1 MAKVLIPTPLR
12 QFTGKQDS
20 VTVPGTTVGEVL
32 NNLTSQF
39 PDLRRQLF
47 NDEGKVRSF
56 VNVYLNDEDIRYL
69 SKDASPAADGD
80 TISLVPSIA
89 GGATVATPPEEATL
103 SKDEILRYSRHLIL
117 PEVGI
122 EGQQKL
128 KAAKVLMVGAGGL
141 GAPLG
146 LYLAA
151 AGIGKIGMVDFDVV
165 DFTNLQ
171 RQVIHTTSDVGRK
184 KLDSAADKM
193 LAINPYLKVEKYETA
208 LSSENALEIFK
219 DYDMVVDGTD
229 NFPTRYLVNDACV
242 LLNKPNVYGSI
253 FRFEGQSTVFATEG
267 GPCYRCLYPEPPPPG
282 LVPSCAEGGVLGIL
296 PGIIG
301 LVQATEAVK
310 LILGIGNPL
319 IGRLMLYDALD
330 MKFRE
335 LKLRKNPECPVCG
348 ENRTITKLIDYH
360 QFCGVPQQTAA
371 PVEETKVNPGEIDVL
386 ELKQKL
392 DRGDK
397 FVFIDVREP
406 HEYRI
411 ASIPGAKL
419 IPLGEFPQH
428 VGEFQ
433 PSDDIVIHCKSGM
446 RSGKA
451 CAFLR
456 ERGFQSVRNVVGGI
470 LAWSDNVDP
479 SVPKY

>member
-20 VTVPGTTVGEVL
+20 VTAAGATVGEVL
-32 NNLTSQF
+32 NNLTTQF
-39 PDLRRQLF
+39 PDLRKQLF

-69 SKDASPAADGD
+69 KKDATPAADGD

-89 GGATVATPPEEATL
+89 GGSSVAAPPEEATL

-117 PEVGI
+117 PEVGM
-122 EGQQKL
+122 EGQLKL
-128 KAAKVLMVGAGGL
+128 KAAKVLLVGTGGL

-146 LYLAA
+146 LYLSA
-151 AGIGKIGMVDFDVV
+151 AGVGTIGLVDFDVV

-171 RQVIHTTSDVGRK
+171 RQVIHFTSDVGRK

-193 LAINPYLKVEKYETA
+193 VAINPFLQVVKHEVA
-208 LSSENALEIFK
+208 LSSENALDILK

-253 FRFEGQSTVFATEG
+253 FRFEGQATVFAYPG

-296 PGIIG
+296 PGTIG
-301 LVQATEAVK
+301 LIQATEAVK
-310 LILGIGNPL
+310 LILGIGEPL
-319 IGRLMLYDALD
+319 VGRLLLYDALG
-330 MKFRE
+330 MRFRE

-348 ENRTITKLIDYH
+348 DHRTITKLIDYQ
-360 QFCGVPQQTAA
+360 QFCGIPPQPA
-371 PVEETKVNPGEIDVL
+371 VEETKVNPGEIDVT
-386 ELKQKL
+386 ELKAKL
-392 DRGDK
+392 DRGDN
-397 FVFIDVREP
+397 FTFIDVREP

-419 IPLGEFPQH
+419 IPLGEFPKH
-428 VGEFQ
+428 IGEF
-433 PSDDIVIHCKSGM
+433 DKNAEIVIHCKSGM

-451 CAFLR
+451 CSILR
-456 ERGFQSVRNVVGGI
+456 QAGFENVRNVTGGI
-470 LAWSDNVDP
+470 LAWSDKIDP